1 MFDGDGVFE
10 VKNGE
15 PIARYTYS
23 ESGDFNVNIR
33 ATDANGGVDSRS
45 VLVHVDTVTGLPNL
59 LEPASVATM
68 SLVSES
74 ETLLK
79 WEAPVNPS
87 GGWMMVFFRKPAA
100 SVVRERRIMVVSSNI
115 VKRMT
120 GIPASVVDAPQPSW
134 GHPCWA

>member
-1 MFDGDGVFE
+1 ML
-10 VKNGE
+10 
-15 PIARYTYS
+15 A
-23 ESGDFNVNIR
+23 
-33 ATDANGGVDSRS
+33 
-45 VLVHVDTVTGLPNL
+45 HVDTVTDLPNL

-79 WEAPVNPS
+79 WEVPVNPS
-87 GGWMMVFFRKPAA
+87 GGWMTIFLRKTAAPA
-100 SVVRERRIMVVSSNI
+100 VRERRIMVASSNV

-134 GHPCWA
+134 DHPYRA

>member
-1 MFDGDGVFE
+1 MFDGDGVFGVE
-10 VKNGE
+10 NGG

-33 ATDANGGVDSRS
+33 ATDANGGVDSYS

-87 GGWMMVFFRKPAA
+87 GGWMTVFFRKPAVPA
-100 SVVRERRIMVVSSNI
+100 VRERRIMVAASNV
-115 VKRMT
+115 VKR
-120 GIPASVVDAPQPSW
+120 IPASAGGTPQPSW
-134 GHPCWA
+134 SHPCRA